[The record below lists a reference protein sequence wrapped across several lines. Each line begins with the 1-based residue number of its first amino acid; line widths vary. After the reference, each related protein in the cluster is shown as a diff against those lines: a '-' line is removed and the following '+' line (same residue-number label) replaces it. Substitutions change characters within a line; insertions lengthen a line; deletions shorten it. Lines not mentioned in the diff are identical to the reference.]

1 MAVGAR
7 ESVDGGAAAGTVVGT
22 WHRPAARLVSAV
34 KQAVAA
40 AAGCTIG
47 SVVDALVGAVV
58 KAATNA
64 TAGAVIGLVD
74 GALVGAV
81 VGSAS
86 AVARASA
93 GGGVVE
99 AALRKPD
106 VWIVGLDC
114 GLRARES
121 AVFSRVIR
129 VARGVA
135 MDRSAGCWCRCCGS
149 GSGGGRAAL
158 GAALRVS

>member
-1 MAVGAR
+1 MVGVVVVAAT
-7 ESVDGGAAAGTVVGT
+7 AAAV
-22 WHRPAARLVSAV
+22 
-34 KQAVAA
+34 
-40 AAGCTIG
+40 G
-47 SVVDALVGAVV
+47 SVVGLEGGVLVN
-58 KAATNA
+58 AA
-64 TAGAVIGLVD
+64 
-74 GALVGAV
+74 
-81 VGSAS
+81 VGSVS
-86 AVARASA
+86 TGARASA